1 MQLQLTDQE
10 THDLHGLLHDYL
22 PALQRE
28 VARTDARAFRHLLVQ
43 RLDLAER
50 ILDQLSAEVTA
61 LATR

>member
-28 VARTDARAFRHLLVQ
+28 VARTDAKAFRHMLVQ
-43 RLDLAER
+43 RLDLVER
-50 ILDQLSAEVTA
+50 LVNALSEEVTR